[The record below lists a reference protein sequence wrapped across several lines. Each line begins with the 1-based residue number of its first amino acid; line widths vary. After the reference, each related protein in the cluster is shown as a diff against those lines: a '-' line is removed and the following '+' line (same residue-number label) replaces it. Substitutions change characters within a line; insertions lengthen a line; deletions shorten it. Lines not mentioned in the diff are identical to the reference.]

1 MIAISILLLAAGVL
15 YARLIFSFTGGW
27 KNLPAFSCD
36 NDEACNENIFVSI
49 IIAARNEEDNIAV
62 CLEDLC
68 KQDYHSGNF
77 EIIVVDDHSTDN
89 TISEVQRIK
98 QRNANIKLVNLAE
111 QQSSANGKK
120 AAIASGVDQARGELI
135 ITTDA
140 DCRFNRQWLSCIV
153 KYYSQHQPVMISAPV
168 AFLPQKSVGGKF
180 MELEF
185 ISLVT
190 AGAGALGLN
199 KPLMCNGANLA
210 FRRDVFLE
218 LKPFQESEKW
228 ASGDDMFLMQNIREK
243 YGSHAIHFL
252 KSSGAIVKT
261 KAPAGVKEFIMQR
274 IRWGS
279 KTRAYPGSFTAMVA
293 AIVFMN
299 SLMLLG
305 GTVFLVFSSG
315 LILPVLAGWFLKIS
329 SDALLLYQ
337 GCTFFQRRKLLIWF
351 IPFQIIYVLYITLG
365 TLLAG
370 SKGYVW
376 KGRKH

>member
-1 MIAISILLLAAGVL
+1 MNAIAILLLVAGLL
-15 YARLIFSFTGGW
+15 YASLIFSFARGW
-27 KNLPAFSCD
+27 KKLPVFDCD
-36 NDEACNENIFVSI
+36 TDVAANKNVFMSI
-49 IIAARNEEDNIAV
+49 VIAARNEEENIAV

-68 KQDYHSGNF
+68 KQDYQSGNF
-77 EIIVVDDHSTDN
+77 EIIVVDDHSTDH
-89 TISEVQRIK
+89 TSLEVQRFK
-98 QRNANIKLVNLAE
+98 QRNANISLLNLAE
-111 QQSSANGKK
+111 QPSSASGKK
-120 AAIASGVDQARGELI
+120 AAVTAGVEQARGELI

-140 DCRFNRQWLSCIV
+140 DCRFSCGWLSCIV
-153 KYYSQHQPVMISAPV
+153 EYYSQHHPKMISAPV
-168 AFLPQKSVGGKF
+168 AFMPQNFVGGKF

-190 AGAGALGLN
+190 AGAGALGLK
-199 KPLMCNGANLA
+199 KPLMCNGANLV
-210 FRRDVFLE
+210 FRRDIFLE
-218 LKPFQESEKW
+218 LKPFQEAEKW
-228 ASGDDMFLMQNIREK
+228 ASGDDMFLMQTIRKK

-252 KSSGAIVKT
+252 KSSGAIVQT

-279 KTRAYPGSFTAMVA
+279 KTRAYPGSFTAVVA

-305 GTVFLVFSSG
+305 GTVFLVFSSA

-337 GCTFFQRRKLLIWF
+337 GCTFFQRRRLLIWF
-351 IPFQIIYVLYITLG
+351 IPFQIMYVLYIILG
-365 TLLAG
+365 ALLAG
-370 SKGYVW
+370 ASGYVW

>member
-1 MIAISILLLAAGVL
+1 MIAIFILLLVVGVL
-15 YARLIFSFTGGW
+15 YASLIFSFAWGW
-27 KNLPAFSCD
+27 KDLPAFNCD
-36 NDEACNENIFVSI
+36 NDETCNENIYVSI

-89 TISEVQRIK
+89 TISEVQKIIH
-98 QRNANIKLVNLAE
+98 RNTNINLVNLAE
-111 QQSSANGKK
+111 QHSSKGKK
-120 AAIASGVDQARGELI
+120 DAIASGVKQARGKLI

-168 AFLPQKSVGGKF
+168 AFLPQNSVGSKF

-243 YGSHAIHFL
+243 YGSQAIHFL

-293 AIVFMN
+293 AIVFLN
-299 SLMLLG
+299 SLLLLC
-305 GTVFLVFSSG
+305 GTILLVFSSA

-337 GCTFFQRRKLLIWF
+337 GCTFFQRRRLLIWF
-351 IPFQIIYVLYITLG
+351 IPFQIMYVLYITLG
-365 TLLAG
+365 ALLAG
-370 SKGYVW
+370 ASGYVW

>member
-1 MIAISILLLAAGVL
+1 MIAIFILLLVVGVL
-15 YARLIFSFTGGW
+15 YASLIFSFAWGW
-27 KNLPAFSCD
+27 KDLPAFNCD
-36 NDEACNENIFVSI
+36 NDEACNENIYVSI

-89 TISEVQRIK
+89 TISEVQKIIH
-98 QRNANIKLVNLAE
+98 RNTNINLVNLAE
-111 QQSSANGKK
+111 QHSSKGKK
-120 AAIASGVDQARGELI
+120 DAIASGVKQARGKLI

-168 AFLPQKSVGGKF
+168 AFLPQNSVGSKF
-180 MELEF
+180 MELDF

-243 YGSHAIHFL
+243 YGSQAIHFL

-293 AIVFMN
+293 AIVFLN
-299 SLMLLG
+299 SLLLLC
-305 GTVFLVFSSG
+305 GTILLVFSSA

-337 GCTFFQRRKLLIWF
+337 GCTFFQRRRLLIWF
-351 IPFQIIYVLYITLG
+351 IPFQIMYVLYITLG
-365 TLLAG
+365 ALLAG
-370 SKGYVW
+370 ASGYVW